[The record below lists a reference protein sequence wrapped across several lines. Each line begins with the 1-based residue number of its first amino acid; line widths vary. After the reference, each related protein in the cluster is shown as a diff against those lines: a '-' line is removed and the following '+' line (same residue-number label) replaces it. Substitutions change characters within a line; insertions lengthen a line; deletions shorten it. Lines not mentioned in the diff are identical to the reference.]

1 MIFAFRLENIINIET
16 LYVDDNENVMQSKCK
31 NKQPEFCAFFNDQ
44 PLPHHSNRR
53 AMSASVNFYDF
64 IDRTLYQ
71 NFC

>member
-1 MIFAFRLENIINIET
+1 MLTTMKT
-16 LYVDDNENVMQSKCK
+16 LCNQNVK

>member
-1 MIFAFRLENIINIET
+1 MLTTMKT
-16 LYVDDNENVMQSKCK
+16 LCKQNVK